1 MLNAVMN
8 ATSATGSDSSV
19 LAMVVNISRRLPCR
33 RSPRSAPSSTATR
46 YRGADDRHG
55 QQDLEG
61 RLRDELNGDGL
72 PVGCGEQRAALE
84 QMLQVQ
90 AISL

>member
-1 MLNAVMN
+1 MN

-19 LAMVVNISRRLPCR
+19 LAMVVKISRRLPCR
-33 RSPRSAPSSTATR
+33 RSRQIGAQQHR
-46 YRGADDRHG
+46 DQDRRADDRHR
-55 QQDLEG
+55 QQDLKG
-61 RLRDELNGDGL
+61 GLGDELNGHGL
-72 PVGCGEQRAALE
+72 PVRRGEQRAALQ